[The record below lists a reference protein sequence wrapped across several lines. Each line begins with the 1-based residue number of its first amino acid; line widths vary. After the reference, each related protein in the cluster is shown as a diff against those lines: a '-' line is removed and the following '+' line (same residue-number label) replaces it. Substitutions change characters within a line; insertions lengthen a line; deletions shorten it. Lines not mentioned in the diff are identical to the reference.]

1 MRCYKDSV
9 ERFRNIV
16 ASYSDYSR
24 VNYKLA
30 CLLKKMGYCEES
42 SMYYFVDNP
51 FSGPMSYRN
60 KNGESNVRIAAPL
73 LDDICGFILTKTRLM
88 FDIEPTTKQYIIG
101 YTIPSEEFFYAISI
115 DKYPPATCKEAVQRA
130 FIKICTMYLKCK
142 KIKLE

>member
-9 ERFRNIV
+9 ERFRSIV
-16 ASYSDYSR
+16 ASYSSYGR

-30 CLLKKMGYCEES
+30 CLLKKMGFCKES
-42 SMYYFVDNP
+42 SMYYFDGNP
-51 FSGPMSYRN
+51 FGEPVPHHY

-73 LDDICGFILTKTRLM
+73 FDEICSFIMEKTGLM
-88 FDIEPTTKQYIIG
+88 FDIELPTKQYIIG

-115 DKYPPATCKEAVQRA
+115 DKYPPVTCKEAVQRA
-130 FIKICTMYLKCK
+130 FIKICEMYLKCK

>member
-16 ASYSDYSR
+16 ASYGSYDR

-30 CLLKKMGYCEES
+30 CLLEKMGYCEEAT
-42 SMYYFVDNP
+42 MYYFVGNP
-51 FSGPMSYRN
+51 FNEPMSYHC

-73 LDDICGFILTKTRLM
+73 LDAICSFILKKTRLM

-130 FIKICTMYLKCK
+130 FIKICTIYLKCK
-142 KIKLE
+142 GIKLE